1 MQETFTAPAITCE
14 HCKTAIEGA
23 LRPLDG
29 VETADVDIDSKRV
42 IVAYDPE
49 VTPREK
55 LIEAMAAEG
64 YPVSA

>member
-1 MQETFTAPAITCE
+1 MQETFTAQAISCE

-23 LRPLDG
+23 LRPIDG
-29 VETADVDIDSKRV
+29 VEAADVDIDSKRV
-42 IVAYDPE
+42 TVAYDPE
-49 VTPREK
+49 VAPREK

>member
-1 MQETFTAPAITCE
+1 MQETFTAPAINCE

-23 LRPLDG
+23 LRPIEG

-42 IVAYDPE
+42 TVAYDPE
-49 VTPREK
+49 VAARAT
-55 LIEAMAAEG
+55 LIAAMAAEG